1 MTAQELTPR
10 QRAAIAAL
18 LAAPS
23 ILAAAHNAGIGA
35 RTLYRWMEDPL
46 FRKALQDAEGLA
58 VDAASR
64 RLLAGQSQALD
75 TLGDLMQGATSEQV
89 RRQAARDW
97 LDMWL
102 KVRELRDLE
111 NRITELEARLN
122 VNQE

>member
-1 MTAQELTPR
+1 M
-10 QRAAIAAL
+10 
-18 LAAPS
+18 
-23 ILAAAHNAGIGA
+23 
-35 RTLYRWMEDPL
+35 
-46 FRKALQDAEGLA
+46 
-58 VDAASR
+58 DAASR